1 MKKKS
6 KHAVKTGAV
15 PAQAA
20 GLKLRLRQV
29 LEQAQVAQAVA
40 KDAKEK
46 LKRAKKLA
54 KVTRKEAK
62 RLRKAAKEMQ
72 EHFTVATKARKPTAA
87 KSRPKTKKAAKVA
100 RPTAAPVL
108 SPDFTP
114 PTQEVPA
121 ESPVSH
127 GSAAANPESEADHD
141 GSSL

>member
-6 KHAVKTGAV
+6 KHAVKAAV
-15 PAQAA
+15 SPAQTAS
-20 GLKLRLRQV
+20 LKLRLRQA

-62 RLRKAAKEMQ
+62 RLRKVAKQVQ
-72 EHFTVATKARKPTAA
+72 EEFAKATKPTKPAAA
-87 KSRPKTKKAAKVA
+87 KSRPKTRKAAKAV
-100 RPTAAPVL
+100 RPPATPVL
-108 SPDFTP
+108 SPDPTP
-114 PTQEVPA
+114 PTQEVPV
-121 ESPVSH
+121 ESP
-127 GSAAANPESEADHD
+127 ANPVPASASPESGAGHD

>member
-6 KHAVKTGAV
+6 KLAAKAAVS
-15 PAQAA
+15 PAQTA

-62 RLRKAAKEMQ
+62 RLRKAAKQVQ
-72 EHFTVATKARKPTAA
+72 EEIRQGGQAHEAGSGET
-87 KSRPKTKKAAKVA
+87 
-100 RPTAAPVL
+100 
-108 SPDFTP
+108 
-114 PTQEVPA
+114 PA
-121 ESPVSH
+121 EDPKGRQGGPAAGNARAFARSH
-127 GSAAANPESEADHD
+127 AAHAGGPCRESGESRA
-141 GSSL
+141 GVRQPGVRGRS